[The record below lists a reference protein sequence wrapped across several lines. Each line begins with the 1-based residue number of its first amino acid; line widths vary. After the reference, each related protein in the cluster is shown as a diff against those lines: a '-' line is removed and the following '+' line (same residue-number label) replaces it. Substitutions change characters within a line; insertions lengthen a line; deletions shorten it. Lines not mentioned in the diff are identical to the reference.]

1 MTLGT
6 GTIQGH
12 SDPHTF
18 TGGHSKWAP
27 HGVGGVQMSGFYS
40 VQSLQRPQLLC
51 FRKSNSASWQEV
63 SKAVEGQEKAPA
75 VQCGELSACLET
87 HMDVLRGFSTVE
99 ALS

>member
-18 TGGHSKWAP
+18 TGGHTKWAP

-40 VQSLQRPQLLC
+40 AQSLQRPQLLC
-51 FRKSNSASWQEV
+51 FRKSKFSLLAGGEQSCGRAGESPCCAMWRTLRV
-63 SKAVEGQEKAPA
+63 S
-75 VQCGELSACLET
+75 
-87 HMDVLRGFSTVE
+87 
-99 ALS
+99 